1 MRYVRRLPQTASA
14 CSESGANLPTG
25 MKFFLSRLYGN
36 FAFKAKKKLR
46 IAGVFSFLNSGCGR
60 SRLAFRRRRIRQ
72 RCGGN
77 AGLFPL
83 AGEQVVNGDVGG
95 VSAVSGEVLRF
106 FGFPVAVFF

>member
-1 MRYVRRLPQTASA
+1 MRYVRRLPQTTSA
-14 CSESGANLPTG
+14 CSESGASLPTG

-36 FAFKAKKKLR
+36 FALKAKKTPDCR
-46 IAGVFSFLNSGCGR
+46 SFFIFKFSGCGR
-60 SRLAFRRRRIRQ
+60 SLLAFRRRRIRQ

-95 VSAVSGEVLRF
+95 VSAVGGEVLRF